1 MTSAT
6 TTALTSPRRRF
17 DVGDFVV
24 HPRHGA
30 GEVVERR
37 SRVVEG
43 SSRDYLEIELKAPSL
58 RIMVPCDATAAVGLR
73 SVVGP
78 RRVREI
84 VEVLEDAPDGTDR
97 NWSARRKHYAATLE
111 TGDVLRLAAVIRD
124 LSVRAATVGAADGR
138 ARPPPALATGA
149 GVRAVVRPRGR
160 RRARRRVHRRA
171 HRGRLPGA
179 RRALVAPAA
188 SSTHSGGPGP
198 RLPAP
203 AGAHVPPACERLP
216 CTGRHDP
223 DCAGLCAELTAV
235 TT

>member
-1 MTSAT
+1 MTTAA
-6 TTALTSPRRRF
+6 TTALRSPRRRF

-58 RIMVPCDATAAVGLR
+58 RIMVPCDDTAAVGLR

-111 TGDVLRLAAVIRD
+111 TGDVLGLAAVIRD
-124 LSVRAATVGAADGR
+124 LSVRAATAEL
-138 ARPPPALATGA
+138 PTGE
-149 GVRAVVRPRGR
+149 RDLLQRS
-160 RRARRRVHRRA
+160 RRVLASELSYALGVDAEHA
-171 HRGRLPGA
+171 GA
-179 RRALVAPAA
+179 FIDEHIEADCGAPAE
-188 SSTHSGGPGP
+188 P
-198 RLPAP
+198 
-203 AGAHVPPACERLP
+203 
-216 CTGRHDP
+216 
-223 DCAGLCAELTAV
+223 
-235 TT
+235 